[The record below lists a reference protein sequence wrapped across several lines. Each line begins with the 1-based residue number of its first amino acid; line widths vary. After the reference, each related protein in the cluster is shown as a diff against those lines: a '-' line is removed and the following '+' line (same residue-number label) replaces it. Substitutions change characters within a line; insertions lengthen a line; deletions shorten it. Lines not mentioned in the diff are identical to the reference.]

1 MQGQDDSEVQGYS
14 SSLSGRQPMID
25 RPVFTDDCF
34 DPAVASAS
42 RRKTLALLNTRLHP
56 ALQEILAAEVASGN
70 RVTDAGV
77 DWPDAGSVH
86 VTLSRRFDSRHASAE
101 AVFSPCDDPH
111 YWHADYSTADAPRH
125 LLIC

>member
-1 MQGQDDSEVQGYS
+1 MPD
-14 SSLSGRQPMID
+14 QP
-25 RPVFTDDCF
+25 PFTESC
-34 DPAVASAS
+34 VAAS
-42 RRKTLALLNTRLHP
+42 VLRTSRSDILALLNTRLHP

-111 YWHADYSTADAPRH
+111 YWHADYSTADPPRH